1 MSLNGALQIG
11 RSAIVASQAA
21 MQVAGNNMAN
31 AATPGYHRR
40 TVHLAGAR
48 DVMIVGGAFAG
59 TGVQLQA
66 IRREVDTALQ
76 ARFRGATSEQHAN
89 LIDQR
94 FLTAL
99 ETLQNELTDND
110 LSSALSDFFNSFSEL
125 ANNPEDHAIRSLVVE
140 TGLALADRVAAMGQ
154 SYQQTIDEID
164 RALSTSII
172 QANNLLDGIALLN
185 TQITQTEQG
194 AGEAGNLRD
203 QRDLLIDELSE
214 FIQITVIEQAT
225 GSVDVLVD
233 SVPIL
238 LAGVDRGLEVRTQTV
253 NGQLEVSL
261 RVAADGTHLQAN
273 SGSIGGLLRQR
284 VDTIEPAIDD
294 LDTFASQLIYQV
306 NRTHSQ
312 GQGRRGFESVAGTE
326 LVDDTTLHLNNVNV
340 GLDYTVDNGS
350 FFIHVT
356 HQATG
361 VRTTHQINVDGNADS
376 LDDLIAEINVAVGVP
391 NVTAGTGF
399 GGVFTLTAAA
409 GFEISFS
416 DDTSGALAAL
426 GVNTFFTGHNAS
438 TMGINKTVQ
447 DNPNML
453 AAGAGHVPGSND
465 TALVLADLQNTSLTA
480 LSDRSLREF
489 WHDSVNS
496 LAVKTD
502 AASLAVQSSTLVR
515 ESLDAQIQAVSGV
528 SLDEE
533 AINLLMFQRQF
544 QAAARFI
551 AVIDETIQT
560 LLSIA

>member
-31 AATPGYHRR
+31 AATPGFHRR
-40 TVHLAGAR
+40 TVHLAGSR
-48 DVMIVGGAFAG
+48 DEIIVAGAFAG

-76 ARFRGATSEQHAN
+76 ARFRGATSDQQAN

-140 TGLALADRVAAMGQ
+140 TGLALADRIAAMGR

-164 RALSTSII
+164 RSLGTSII
-172 QANNLLDGIALLN
+172 EANNLLDGIALLN
-185 TQITQTEQG
+185 SQITQTEQG
-194 AGEAGNLRD
+194 ASEAGNLRD
-203 QRDLLIDELSE
+203 RRDSLIDELSE
-214 FIQITVIEQAT
+214 FIEVTVIEQAS
-225 GSVDVLVD
+225 GSIDVLVD

-238 LAGVDRGLEVRTQTV
+238 LAGVNRGLEVRTQTV
-253 NGQLEVSL
+253 NGQIEVSL
-261 RVAADGTHLQAN
+261 RVASDGTQLQA
-273 SGSIGGLLRQR
+273 SAGSIGGLLRQR
-284 VDTIEPAIDD
+284 VDTMEPAIDD
-294 LDTFASQLIYQV
+294 LDSFASELIYQV

-312 GQGRRGFESVAGTE
+312 GQGRRGFESVAGTA
-326 LVDDTTLHLNNVNV
+326 LVDDTTLNLNNVNV
-340 GLDYTVDNGS
+340 GLDYPVDNGS

-356 HQATG
+356 HQGTG

-391 NVTAGTGF
+391 NVTAGTGS

-409 GFEISFS
+409 GFEVSFS
-416 DDTSGALAAL
+416 DDTSGALATL
-426 GVNTFFTGHNAS
+426 GVNTFFTGHSAS
-438 TMGINKTVQ
+438 TIGINQTVEG
-447 DNPNML
+447 NPNML

-465 TALVLADLQNTSLTA
+465 TALALADLQNTPVTS

-496 LAVKTD
+496 LAVKTN
-502 AASLAVQSSTLVR
+502 AASLAVESSTLVR
-515 ESLDAQIQAVSGV
+515 ESLQAQIQSVSGV

>member
-11 RSAIVASQAA
+11 RSALVASQAA

-31 AATPGYHRR
+31 AATPGFHRR

-48 DVMIVGGAFAG
+48 DEMIVAGAFVG
-59 TGVQLQA
+59 TGVRLQS
-66 IRREVDTALQ
+66 IRREVDTALE

-125 ANNPEDHAIRSLVVE
+125 ANNPEDHAIRSLVIE
-140 TGLALADRVAAMGQ
+140 TGLALADRIAALGK
-154 SYQQTIDEID
+154 SYQTTIDEID
-164 RALSTSII
+164 HALGTSVI
-172 QANNLLDGIALLN
+172 QANNLLDGIAMLN

-194 AGEAGNLRD
+194 ASEAGNLRD
-203 QRDLLIDELSE
+203 QRDSLINELSE
-214 FIQITVIEQAT
+214 FIDITVIEQAN
-225 GSVDVLVD
+225 GSIDILVD
-233 SVPIL
+233 SIPIL

-253 NGQLEVSL
+253 NGKIEVSL
-261 RVAADGTHLQAN
+261 RVAADGTQLKA
-273 SGSIGGLLRQR
+273 SGGSIGGLLRQR
-284 VDTIEPAIDD
+284 EDTIEPAIDD
-294 LDTFASQLIYQV
+294 LDAFAGELIYQV
-306 NRTHSQ
+306 NRVHSQ
-312 GQGRRGFESVAGTE
+312 GQGRKGFESVAGSS
-326 LVDDTTLHLNNVNV
+326 LVDDTTLNLNNVNV
-340 GLDYTVDNGS
+340 GLDYPVNNGS

-361 VRTTHQINVDGNADS
+361 VRTVHQINVDGNADS

-391 NVTAGTGF
+391 NVTASAGI
-399 GGVFTLTAAA
+399 GGVFTLSAAT

-426 GVNTFFTGHNAS
+426 GVNTFFTGHTAS
-438 TMGINKTVQ
+438 TMGINQTIQ

-453 AAGAGHVPGSND
+453 AAGAGHVSGSNN
-465 TALVLADLQNTSLTA
+465 TALVLADLQNTSLSG
-480 LSDRSLREF
+480 LNDRSLREF
-489 WHDSVNS
+489 WHDSVNT

-515 ESLDAQIQAVSGV
+515 QSLDAQIQSISGV

-533 AINLLMFQRQF
+533 AINLLLFQRQF

-560 LLSIA
+560 LLSIV